1 MQNYGSRNQLKPIS
15 NQYSQNQSPLS
26 KNPKSMNAIKSQM
39 FTVESYVDRY
49 KHAFKE
55 GNEVKNRDWQGLVK
69 ANEYL
74 RECLRDLNFQI
85 SKKVEK
91 QRDQIYQKFT
101 SQSASGSLA
110 KKSEEQIIEQQIA
123 VLNQE
128 YKNNSFILIQQEKE
142 LKNID
147 SKLMNVSQN
156 QQFSLMQKIEQLQDS
171 IKKERLEIKQNRQF
185 NFLEGKYLDNVVNN
199 NQLPKVVEMQQSKQ
213 LDSLKLQ
220 NTNQKLREQI
230 NKKEEIINEYAKKIQ
245 SIDKDFREALQ
256 NEKQFKI
263 VDQELLAKIKIQR
276 KKVQQLEDNIELIK
290 HNMDREKMRF
300 DGIQRDLK
308 TLIQHTDDKINDIEM
323 KTRQINNDLAQLR
336 QVGTEVSPT
345 FQQRFP
351 QEDIRVSQFDERENN
366 QQFSSVQSSKQQSR
380 NVQSSPIKPSS
391 SKSKSQKSLVK
402 PDKIS
407 SNTNLKP
414 KNVNKSTDDFSELQ
428 KNQPEAHQQK
438 YSESKPNFTQ
448 KKNKI
453 GKNDDF
459 EDEFVQ
465 NQEKAL
471 QKQQVQD
478 VEKNKQDI
486 SGIEVGEDDIE
497 NSNIKSKPQLT
508 PIKQQQKQSQEAQI
522 NIKEKQNETEHQLK
536 ENQIENVEK
545 QVVEQQIQ
553 QQQHESQKVIKKQNS
568 DLDDQQDQ
576 NQDIQHKKQDDKIQY
591 NHHSLQQV
599 EKQHIQQEAQKQ
611 AAQQEVKKKPLK
623 VDSGMQ
629 FDHDSPS
636 NKQHN
641 KQEKD
646 MNRLNTED
654 IQNQITE
661 IKNSSKEE
669 KAQNIKSIQD
679 QLSEIHNNI
688 NKIEQQSV
696 KNDNKSLNSISNQNT
711 AQQNK
716 NLQQNGVTKK
726 GEDDIDL
733 DEDLDKIEEEI
744 RRLEEEMQ
752 NKDKQTQQ
760 KENQEENIQQKQPS
774 KVELAPIKKP
784 AVKKETS
791 FTQTDQAENKNEIF
805 QYKNKE
811 SLSNIK
817 EIHETNQQKSKVSM
831 NQQEPNKR
839 NSQVQLNPI
848 SQQNQ
853 IDQHQNQNSKK
864 SLPHLEPIKQPL
876 QNNKQQKSK
885 INYDDLDFDD
895 SADLL
900 DDAHTNKNQNNPK
913 SSQNDIKN
921 QSNQNIQA
929 NNAQVQNIKANNNN
943 QNHNNFK
950 NDDSFD
956 LDLLQDSNVKKNEQ
970 KTSQKQIQYQ
980 QQSQSNIQQ
989 QQNSKNNNNNNKDL
1003 DLEFFD

>member
-26 KNPKSMNAIKSQM
+26 KNTKSMNAIKSQM

-74 RECLRDLNFQI
+74 RECLRDLNFSI

-91 QRDQIYQKFT
+91 QKDQIYQKFT
-101 SQSASGSLA
+101 SQSASSSLA

-142 LKNID
+142 LKNLD
-147 SKLMNVSQN
+147 GKLTNVSQN
-156 QQFSLMQKIEQLQDS
+156 QQFQLMQKIEQLQES

-185 NFLEGKYLDNVVNN
+185 NFLEGKYLDNIVNN
-199 NQLPKVVEMQQSKQ
+199 NQLPKVVEIQQSKQ

-220 NTNQKLREQI
+220 NTNQKIREQI

-245 SIDKDFREALQ
+245 FIDKDYREALQ

-263 VDQELLAKIKIQR
+263 VDQELLSKIKVQK

-290 HNMDREKMRF
+290 HNIDREKMRF
-300 DGIQRDLK
+300 DGIKRDLI

-323 KTRQINNDLAQLR
+323 KTRQINNDLTELR

-351 QEDIRVSQFDERENN
+351 KEEIKVSYFDERENN

-380 NVQSSPIKPSS
+380 NIQSSPIKPES
-391 SKSKSQKSLVK
+391 SKSKSQKSFVK

-414 KNVNKSTDDFSELQ
+414 KNVNKSTDDFDYFQ
-428 KNQPEAHQQK
+428 KNHPEAHQQK

-448 KKNKI
+448 KKHNNGNK
-453 GKNDDF
+453 DDLD
-459 EDEFVQ
+459 DEVVKST
-465 NQEKAL
+465 EKAQ
-471 QKQQVQD
+471 QKYQIQD
-478 VEKNKQDI
+478 VQKNKSDFGGAQ
-486 SGIEVGEDDIE
+486 VGEDDID
-497 NSNIKSKPQLT
+497 NSSIKSKHQLT
-508 PIKQQQKQSQEAQI
+508 PIKQQQKQSQEAASNTKNQVK
-522 NIKEKQNETEHQLK
+522 NT
-536 ENQIENVEK
+536 QIESIEK
-545 QVVEQQIQ
+545 QVSQKQIQ
-553 QQQHESQKVIKKQNS
+553 QQQSENHKLIKKQNS
-568 DLDDQQDQ
+568 DLDEFFDQ
-576 NQDIQHKKQDDKIQY
+576 NQESQHKEQEEKIQPIHD
-591 NHHSLQQV
+591 NQQV
-599 EKQHIQQEAQKQ
+599 QKQPVQQEVQKQ
-611 AAQQEVKKKPLK
+611 PAQQEVKKKPQK

-636 NKQHN
+636 NKQH

-646 MNRLNTED
+646 MNRLNTEN
-654 IQNQITE
+654 IENQITE

-669 KAQNIKSIQD
+669 KAQNLKSIQE
-679 QLSEIHNNI
+679 SINEINNNI

-711 AQQNK
+711 AQKNQNV
-716 NLQQNGVTKK
+716 QQNGITKK
-726 GEDDIDL
+726 GDDDIDM

-752 NKDKQTQQ
+752 NKEKQTQQ
-760 KENQEENIQQKQPS
+760 KQKQNSEEQIQEKQPS
-774 KVELAPIKKP
+774 KVELAPIKKS
-784 AVKKETS
+784 VIQKETS

-811 SLSNIK
+811 SLLNIK
-817 EIHETNQQKSKVSM
+817 EIHESNQQKSKINM
-831 NQQEPNKR
+831 NQQEQNQR

-848 SQQNQ
+848 SSQNQIHQQQNQ
-853 IDQHQNQNSKK
+853 NPKK
-864 SLPHLEPIKQPL
+864 SLSHLEPFKQPL
-876 QNNKQQKSK
+876 KNNNQQKSK
-885 INYDDLDFDD
+885 MNYDDLDFDD

-900 DDAHTNKNQNNPK
+900 DDAYSNKNQNNPK
-913 SSQNDIKN
+913 SNQNNLKN
-921 QSNQNIQA
+921 QSNQHIQA
-929 NNAQVQNIKANNNN
+929 NNAQASNTKANYNN
-943 QNHNNFK
+943 QIHNNFK

-956 LDLLQDSNVKKNEQ
+956 LDLLQDTNVKKQEQ
-970 KTSQKQIQYQ
+970 KAGQKQNQQQYQ
-980 QQSQSNIQQ
+980 AQSNIQQ
-989 QQNSKNNNNNNKDL
+989 YQNNNNNNKDL
-1003 DLEFFD
+1003 DLELFD

>member
-101 SQSASGSLA
+101 SQSANGSLA
-110 KKSEEQIIEQQIA
+110 KKSEEQVIEQQIA

-147 SKLMNVSQN
+147 SKLTNVSQN
-156 QQFSLMQKIEQLQDS
+156 QQFALMQKIEQLQES

-245 SIDKDFREALQ
+245 LIDKDYREALQ

-263 VDQELLAKIKIQR
+263 VDQELLAKIKVL
-276 KKVQQLEDNIELIK
+276 KKKAQQLEDNIELIK
-290 HNMDREKMRF
+290 HNMEREKMRF
-300 DGIQRDLK
+300 DGISRDLK

-323 KTRQINNDLAQLR
+323 KTRQINNDLAELR

-351 QEDIRVSQFDERENN
+351 KEEINVSQFDERENN
-366 QQFSSVQSSKQQSR
+366 YQSSSVQSSKQQSR
-380 NVQSSPIKPSS
+380 NVQSSPIKPQS
-391 SKSKSQKSLVK
+391 SKSKSQKSFVK
-402 PDKIS
+402 PDKLS

-414 KNVNKSTDDFSELQ
+414 KNVNKSTEDFDQFE
-428 KNQPEAHQQK
+428 KNQQEDHQQK
-438 YSESKPNFTQ
+438 YSESKPNFTS
-448 KKNKI
+448 KKNIKKDDVEHEV
-453 GKNDDF
+453 KNTEQIQKDVQKNKSDF
-459 EDEFVQ
+459 EIVQ
-465 NQEKAL
+465 VDK
-471 QKQQVQD
+471 
-478 VEKNKQDI
+478 
-486 SGIEVGEDDIE
+486 DDID

-508 PIKQQQKQSQEAQI
+508 PIKQQQKQEQEAPL
-522 NIKEKQNETEHQLK
+522 NIKGKQNEIDHQLK
-536 ENQIENVEK
+536 DSQIENLEK
-545 QVVEQQIQ
+545 QAAEKQIQ
-553 QQQHESQKVIKKQNS
+553 QQQSESHKAIKKQNS
-568 DLDDQQDQ
+568 DLDEQYDQKQE
-576 NQDIQHKKQDDKIQY
+576 IQHKKQDEKLQNIHD
-591 NHHSLQQV
+591 SQQV
-599 EKQHIQQEAQKQ
+599 QKQ
-611 AAQQEVKKKPLK
+611 PIEQEVQKQPAQQEVKKKPLK

-629 FDHDSPS
+629 FDHESPS
-636 NKQHN
+636 NKQH
-641 KQEKD
+641 KQDKD
-646 MNRLNTED
+646 INRLNTED

-669 KAQNIKSIQD
+669 KEQNLKNIQQSIN
-679 QLSEIHNNI
+679 EIHNNI

-696 KNDNKSLNSISNQNT
+696 KNDNKSINSLSNKNK
-711 AQQNK
+711 AQQSQNI
-716 NLQQNGVTKK
+716 QQNGITKQ
-726 GEDDIDL
+726 GDDDVDM

-752 NKDKQTQQ
+752 NKDKQAQQ
-760 KENQEENIQQKQPS
+760 KQKQNQEEQIQEKQPS
-774 KVELAPIKKP
+774 KVDLAPIKKP

-805 QYKNKE
+805 QYKNRE

-817 EIHETNQQKSKVSM
+817 EINESNQQKSKVSM

-848 SQQNQ
+848 SSQNQ
-853 IDQHQNQNSKK
+853 IHQQQNQNSKK

-876 QNNKQQKSK
+876 QNNNQQKSK
-885 INYDDLDFDD
+885 INYDDLNFDD
-895 SADLL
+895 SADLI
-900 DDAHTNKNQNNPK
+900 DDSHTNQNQNQFK
-913 SSQNDIKN
+913 SSQNNIKN
-921 QSNQNIQA
+921 QSNQNIQS
-929 NNAQVQNIKANNNN
+929 NNAQVLNKNNNNNN
-943 QNHNNFK
+943 QIHNNFK

-956 LDLLQDSNVKKNEQ
+956 LDLLQDTNVNKQQQ
-970 KTSQKQIQYQ
+970 KANQKQNQ
-980 QQSQSNIQQ
+980 QQHQAQNNIQQ
-989 QQNSKNNNNNNKDL
+989 QQNNNNNNNKDL

>member
-1 MQNYGSRNQLKPIS
+1 
-15 NQYSQNQSPLS
+15 
-26 KNPKSMNAIKSQM
+26 MNAIKSQM

-101 SQSASGSLA
+101 SQSANGSLA
-110 KKSEEQIIEQQIA
+110 KKSEEQVIEQQIA

-147 SKLMNVSQN
+147 SKLTNVSQN
-156 QQFSLMQKIEQLQDS
+156 QQFALMQKIEQLQES

-245 SIDKDFREALQ
+245 LIDKDYREALQ

-263 VDQELLAKIKIQR
+263 VDQELLAKIKVL
-276 KKVQQLEDNIELIK
+276 KKKAQQLEDNIELIK
-290 HNMDREKMRF
+290 HNMEREKMRF
-300 DGIQRDLK
+300 DGISRDLK

-323 KTRQINNDLAQLR
+323 KTRQINNDLAELR

-351 QEDIRVSQFDERENN
+351 KEEINVSQFDERENN
-366 QQFSSVQSSKQQSR
+366 YQSSSVQSSKQQSR
-380 NVQSSPIKPSS
+380 NVQSSPIKPQS
-391 SKSKSQKSLVK
+391 SKSKSQKSFVK
-402 PDKIS
+402 PDKLS

-414 KNVNKSTDDFSELQ
+414 KNVNKSTEDFDQFE
-428 KNQPEAHQQK
+428 KNQQEDHQQK
-438 YSESKPNFTQ
+438 YSESKPNFTS
-448 KKNKI
+448 KKNIKKDDVEHEV
-453 GKNDDF
+453 KNTEQIQKDVQKNKSDF
-459 EDEFVQ
+459 EIVQ
-465 NQEKAL
+465 VDK
-471 QKQQVQD
+471 
-478 VEKNKQDI
+478 
-486 SGIEVGEDDIE
+486 DDID

-508 PIKQQQKQSQEAQI
+508 PIKQQQKQEQEAPL
-522 NIKEKQNETEHQLK
+522 NIKGKQNEIDHQLK
-536 ENQIENVEK
+536 DSQIENLEK
-545 QVVEQQIQ
+545 QAAEKQIQ
-553 QQQHESQKVIKKQNS
+553 QQQSESHKAIKKQNS
-568 DLDDQQDQ
+568 DLDEQYDQKQE
-576 NQDIQHKKQDDKIQY
+576 IQHKKQDEKLQNIHD
-591 NHHSLQQV
+591 SQQV
-599 EKQHIQQEAQKQ
+599 QKQ
-611 AAQQEVKKKPLK
+611 PIEQEVQKQPAQQEVKKKPLK

-629 FDHDSPS
+629 FDHESPS
-636 NKQHN
+636 NKQH
-641 KQEKD
+641 KQDKD
-646 MNRLNTED
+646 INRLNTED

-669 KAQNIKSIQD
+669 KEQNLKNIQQSIN
-679 QLSEIHNNI
+679 EIHNNI

-696 KNDNKSLNSISNQNT
+696 KNDNKSINSLSNKNK
-711 AQQNK
+711 AQQSQNI
-716 NLQQNGVTKK
+716 QQNGITKQ
-726 GEDDIDL
+726 GDDDVDM

-752 NKDKQTQQ
+752 NKDKQAQQ
-760 KENQEENIQQKQPS
+760 KQKQNQEEQIQEKQPS
-774 KVELAPIKKP
+774 KVDLAPIKKP

-805 QYKNKE
+805 QYKNRE

-817 EIHETNQQKSKVSM
+817 EINESNQQKSKVSM

-848 SQQNQ
+848 SSQNQ
-853 IDQHQNQNSKK
+853 IHQQQNQNSKK

-876 QNNKQQKSK
+876 QNNNQQKSK
-885 INYDDLDFDD
+885 INYDDLNFDD
-895 SADLL
+895 SADLI
-900 DDAHTNKNQNNPK
+900 DDSHTNQNQNQFK
-913 SSQNDIKN
+913 SSQNNIKN
-921 QSNQNIQA
+921 QSNQNIQS
-929 NNAQVQNIKANNNN
+929 NNAQVLNKNNNNNN
-943 QNHNNFK
+943 QIHNNFK

-956 LDLLQDSNVKKNEQ
+956 LDLLQDTNVNKQQQ
-970 KTSQKQIQYQ
+970 KANQKQNQ
-980 QQSQSNIQQ
+980 QQHQAQNNIQQ
-989 QQNSKNNNNNNKDL
+989 QQNNNNNNNKDL